1 MKKIIQTI
9 KRRNFSFFAILMTFF
24 MFCHTVWIGYIVCIL
39 DELIDTADGDIALI
53 IFFLMIVP
61 VMFTVL
67 LSFIAFVVYEDASN
81 KNMVYICPPIILVC
95 LTLLNFSCG
104 VEFFKAFVIFSPIT
118 IVYALGIFIAKKL
131 GAPPSKKEIE

>member
-1 MKKIIQTI
+1 MRKIIQTI

-24 MFCHTVWIGYIVCIL
+24 MLCHTVWIGYIVCIL
-39 DELIDTADGDIALI
+39 DELIDTDGDIALI

-61 VMFTVL
+61 VMFAVL

-95 LTLLNFSCG
+95 LTLLKFSRG
-104 VEFFKAFVIFSPIT
+104 EDFFEVFVIFSPIA